1 MGNNCGGCGKYLDTD
16 NVNLEEA
23 GGLGYDDEGVTEDFQ
38 YHEAKLEKN
47 EIKLSMHD
55 KMLRMATQPMF
66 LIQVEDLWAEV
77 ENLSQKCN
85 LSPKESIL
93 KYSEFLEH
101 FKLGS
106 IQAAM
111 LDPDSLFVKMLELE
125 GVFIKPEDMFSMDIS
140 TLSGEKTKTVSP
152 DAGFDIF
159 KFKILALLVC
169 RGSPKVKAGLLF
181 DLVYR
186 GKEIPEKVIIW
197 SNSKLKS
204 AFEQLFFF
212 SEVMPKIFYLQ
223 SQGENVI
230 KEKIQVEL
238 GKLASRNY

>member
-1 MGNNCGGCGKYLDTD
+1 
-16 NVNLEEA
+16 
-23 GGLGYDDEGVTEDFQ
+23 
-38 YHEAKLEKN
+38 
-47 EIKLSMHD
+47 
-55 KMLRMATQPMF
+55 MF
-66 LIQVEDLWAEV
+66 LMQIEDLWADI

-85 LSPKESIL
+85 LSPKESVL

-101 FKLGS
+101 FKLGT
-106 IQAAM
+106 IQEAV

-140 TLSGEKTKTVSP
+140 TLSGEKTYTVSP
-152 DAGFDIF
+152 DAGFDLF

-204 AFEQLFFF
+204 AFEQLVFF
-212 SEVMPKIFYLQ
+212 SEIMPKLFYLR
-223 SQGENVI
+223 SQNEKVI
-230 KEKIQVEL
+230 KEKIEVEL
-238 GKLASRNY
+238 GKIGRRNYQSRSGEYRSPVKQTKFDVNSKKTENCEKDDMEKWTQEYVDKTVKDLE